1 MVSGKSPSGG
11 GLVRPE
17 PAETLLPELEMDGPF
32 VKVNRDQATHVPGV
46 YAAGDCTGKPWQIAR
61 ATGEGL
67 VAVLSAIGYIDGK
80 K

>member
-1 MVSGKSPSGG
+1 
-11 GLVRPE
+11 
-17 PAETLLPELEMDGPF
+17 MDGPF
-32 VKVNRDQATHVPGV
+32 VKVNREQATSVPGL

-67 VAVLSAIGYIDGK
+67 TAVLSAITYIDSK